1 MNKLLLLGILAICTN
16 VLGQDYVI
24 SNQDLNTV
32 YRGYNNKVVFGT
44 VDGFDGY
51 SLEVENGSL
60 SEAEDGSYYILKPGP
75 KHTCTVIFNDTV
87 NNKELN
93 RINFQVKSLPAPS
106 LYWGGVKSGR
116 YVRGSQGKVTLVKL
130 IYDSHISLNARFT
143 IRSMTVNIEGKE
155 PISCDGNNLS
165 DTALSAIKSVKGGKV
180 SIIVTAVGPDGISRR
195 IAGSWLVK

>member
-1 MNKLLLLGILAICTN
+1 MNAMNKLLLLGIVAICTN

-24 SNQDLNTV
+24 SNQDINTV
-32 YRGYNNKVVFGT
+32 YRGYNNEVVFGT

-60 SEAEDGSYYILKPGP
+60 SEAEDGSYYILVPGP

-93 RINFQVKSLPAPS
+93 RINFQVKSLPGPS
-106 LYWGGVKSGR
+106 LYWGARKSGSHVHGAPR
-116 YVRGSQGKVTLVKL
+116 KL
-130 IYDSHISLNARFT
+130 TSLYDAGIPLNGRFT
-143 IRSMTVNIEGKE
+143 IKSMTVFIEGKKS
-155 PISCDGNNLS
+155 ISCDGNNLS

-180 SIIVTAVGPDGISRR
+180 RIIVSAVGTDGISRKV
-195 IAGSWLVK
+195 GGTWLVN

>member
-60 SEAEDGSYYILKPGP
+60 SEAEDGSYYILVPGP

-93 RINFQVKSLPAPS
+93 RINFQVNALPTPS
-106 LYWGGVKSGR
+106 LYWGGYMSGSHLR
-116 YVRGSQGKVTLVKL
+116 GGSQRKLTLV
-130 IYDSHISLNARFT
+130 YDPDISLNGRFT
-143 IRSMTVNIEGKE
+143 IKSMTVFIEGKKS
-155 PISCDGNNLS
+155 ISCDGNNLS
-165 DTALSAIKSVKGGKV
+165 DTALSAIKIVKGGKV
-180 SIIVTAVGPDGISRR
+180 SIIVTAVGTDGISRKV
-195 IAGSWLVK
+195 AGSWLVN